1 MVAPTLEQT
10 MDITLVQLIF
20 RSSICLY
27 GGLSLMLLL
36 MNAKRVTLPPLLEQ
50 IILTGAFITSVAL
63 IASGISFISL
73 SSVQ

>member
-1 MVAPTLEQT
+1 

-36 MNAKRVTLPPLLEQ
+36 MNAKRVNLPPLLEQ